1 MNNRITSQTDKV
13 FLYIAAHGK
22 IDAMEALKHC
32 GTMRLSALIF
42 NLRHRGV
49 NIRTDRSKGYGVYY
63 LVAKGDE

>member
-1 MNNRITSQTDKV
+1 VKSHITSQTDKV
-13 FLYIAAHGK
+13 LFYLADFGK

-42 NLRHRGV
+42 ILRRRGV